1 MLAQDHEASQE
12 WAGSTSA
19 DVGDLFREVAQ
30 TLLLALLLA
39 LIIRGF
45 LVETYLVYGPS
56 MEPSLFEGERL
67 LVNKLVYRFRDPAPG
82 EVIVFREPGDD
93 GRNLVKRVV
102 AVDGQEFEIRNGD
115 VFIEGRL
122 VRESF
127 VISPSNDTIPSH
139 LVPKGTVFVMGDN
152 RANSLDSRY
161 FGPVPMESVRGR
173 AFIIFWPLSRFNI
186 LSSFLSP

>member
-1 MLAQDHEASQE
+1 MEDHEGCQE
-12 WAGSTSA
+12 EAVGPTGA
-19 DVGDLFREVAQ
+19 DVKDLFREVAQ
-30 TLLLALLLA
+30 TLILALLLA
-39 LIIRGF
+39 LIIRGY

-67 LVNKLVYRFRDPAPG
+67 LVNKLVYRFRDPSPG
-82 EVIVFREPGDD
+82 EVIVFREPGVD

-102 AVDGQEFEIRNGD
+102 AVDGQKIEVRNGD
-115 VFIEGRL
+115 VFLDGSL

-127 VISPSNDTIPSH
+127 VISASSDTIPTH
-139 LVPKGTVFVMGDN
+139 QVPEGTIFVMGDN

-161 FGPVPMESVRGR
+161 FGPVDTESVRGR

-186 LSSFLSP
+186 LSSFVSP

>member
-1 MLAQDHEASQE
+1 MK
-12 WAGSTSA
+12 
-19 DVGDLFREVAQ
+19 DLFREVAQ
-30 TLLLALLLA
+30 TLILALLLA
-39 LIIRGF
+39 LIIRGY

-82 EVIVFREPGDD
+82 EVIVFREPGVD

-102 AVDGQEFEIRNGD
+102 AVDGQMIEVRNGD
-115 VFIEGRL
+115 VFLDGNL

-127 VISPSNDTIPSH
+127 VISPSSDTIPTH
-139 LVPKGTVFVMGDN
+139 QVPDGTIFVMGDN

-161 FGPVPMESVRGR
+161 FGPVDTESVRGR

-186 LSSFLSP
+186 LSSFVSP